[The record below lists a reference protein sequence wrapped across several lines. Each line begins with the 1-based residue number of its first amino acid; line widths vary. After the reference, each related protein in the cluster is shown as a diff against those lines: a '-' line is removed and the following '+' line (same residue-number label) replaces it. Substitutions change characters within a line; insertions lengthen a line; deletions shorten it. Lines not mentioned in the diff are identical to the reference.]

1 MCKKIANFVYTGFT
15 HPIRIMFPIL
25 LTFLLM
31 IIISRFVPHLV
42 AQVAL
47 LIFFIL
53 IVGSFFIYHI
63 ESKKEEKKRKEWT
76 VDEYIQKHYSYV
88 FLVNEYSQEEHYT
101 VQSSKEEWIKNFDQC
116 IYALIGERF
125 NSKLNDF
132 DIAACFIYAFLLCH
146 CSDEELAFVF
156 ECAKRIIKNPKSY
169 AVTYLLSGEFQLE
182 ERKSFE
188 GTLCVPDKQISKE
201 AILAILR
208 AYFLPVNSTG
218 ILQLSDFLHVL
229 FLRSRK
235 NSK

>member
-53 IVGSFFIYHI
+53 IVGSFFIYQI

-88 FLVNEYSQEEHYT
+88 FLVNECSQEEHYT
-101 VQSSKEEWIKNFDQC
+101 VQTSKEKWIKNFDQC

-146 CSDEELAFVF
+146 CSDEELVFVF
-156 ECAKRIIKNPKSY
+156 ECAKRIIKDPKSY

-182 ERKSFE
+182 ERKSFK
-188 GTLCVPDKQISKE
+188 GNICVPDKQISKE

-218 ILQLSDFLHVL
+218 ILQLADFLHVL
-229 FLRSRK
+229 FLRSK
-235 NSK
+235 

>member
-1 MCKKIANFVYTGFT
+1 MRKKIANFVHNNLT
-15 HPIRIMFPIL
+15 HPIRIMLTIM
-25 LTFLLM
+25 LTFFLIL
-31 IIISRFVPHLV
+31 ILSNFVPQLV
-42 AQVAL
+42 GDIAFL
-47 LIFFIL
+47 LFTIL
-53 IVGSFFIYHI
+53 IVGPFFIYLI

-76 VDEYIQKHYSYV
+76 IEEYIQKHYSYV
-88 FLVNEYSQEEHYT
+88 FLVNECSQEEHYT
-101 VQSSKEEWIKNFDQC
+101 VQTSKEKWIKNFDQC

-146 CSDEELAFVF
+146 CSDEELVFVF
-156 ECAKRIIKNPKSY
+156 ECAKRIIKDPKSY

-188 GTLCVPDKQISKE
+188 GNICIPDKQISKE

-218 ILQLSDFLHVL
+218 ISQLSDFLHVL
-229 FLRSRK
+229 FLRSKENFR
-235 NSK
+235 